1 MDDIV
6 LVAVVW
12 RRVADRQGGG
22 VGCRQLK
29 DKSLLHV
36 VYFRLSLAM
45 LLMYKIQ
52 DRLGGL
58 VYGKA

>member
-6 LVAVVW
+6 FCCSCMAS
-12 RRVADRQGGG
+12 VADRQGEGLGG
-22 VGCRQLK
+22 SQLK

-36 VYFRLSLAM
+36 VYLRLSLAM

-52 DRLGGL
+52 DRLSGV
-58 VYGKA
+58 VYGNA